1 MPKTHPPKKTAR
13 KKEPKIV
20 RLEFD
25 FSGIP
30 AGSLMFV
37 ATPEII
43 EDYIRRI
50 PRGETRSLIAMR
62 REIARRR
69 KCDATCPVSTAIFV
83 RMVAETALREIA
95 SGKPV
100 SEVAPFWRLISSS
113 DKITKRLPADPA
125 WIETQRALESS
136 T

>member
-1 MPKTHPPKKTAR
+1 MTKTNPPKKPAR
-13 KKEPKIV
+13 KKEPKTV

-50 PRGETRSLIAMR
+50 PFGETRSLIAMR

-83 RMVAETALREIA
+83 RMIAETALKDLA
-95 SGKPV
+95 SGTPI
-100 SEVAPFWRLISSS
+100 SEVTPFWRLVSSA
-113 DKITKRLPADPA
+113 DKIAKRLPTDPA
-125 WIETQRALESS
+125 WIDTQRALEAAP
-136 T
+136 

>member
-1 MPKTHPPKKTAR
+1 MSKSTHPKKPAR
-13 KKEPKIV
+13 KKEPKTV

-25 FSGIP
+25 LSGIP

-50 PRGETRSLIAMR
+50 PPGETRSLIAMR

-83 RMVAETALREIA
+83 RMLAETALKEIA
-95 SGKPV
+95 AGRPV
-100 SEVAPFWRLISSS
+100 SDVTPFWRLISSA
-113 DKITKRLPADPA
+113 DKIAKRLSIDPE
-125 WIETQRALESS
+125 WIDTQRGLEAAS
-136 T
+136 

>member
-1 MPKTHPPKKTAR
+1 MTKTNPPKKPAR
-13 KKEPKIV
+13 KKEPKTV

-25 FSGIP
+25 FSDIP

-37 ATPEII
+37 ATPDII

-50 PRGETRSLIAMR
+50 PRGETRNVLAMR

-83 RMVAETALREIA
+83 RTVAERALKEIA
-95 SGKPV
+95 AGTPI
-100 SEVAPFWRLISSS
+100 SEVAPFWRIISSS
-113 DKITKRLPADPA
+113 DKISKRLPADPA
-125 WIETQRALESS
+125 WIDTQRALEASA
-136 T
+136 

>member
-1 MPKTHPPKKTAR
+1 MTKTNPPKKPAR
-13 KKEPKIV
+13 KKEPKTV

-37 ATPEII
+37 ATPDII

-50 PRGETRSLIAMR
+50 PRGETRSILAMR

-83 RMVAETALREIA
+83 RMVAERALKDIA
-95 SGKPV
+95 AGIPV
-100 SEVAPFWRLISSS
+100 SEVTPFWRIISST
-113 DKITKRLPADPA
+113 DKIAKRLPADSA
-125 WIETQRALESS
+125 WIDTQRTLESRA
-136 T
+136 